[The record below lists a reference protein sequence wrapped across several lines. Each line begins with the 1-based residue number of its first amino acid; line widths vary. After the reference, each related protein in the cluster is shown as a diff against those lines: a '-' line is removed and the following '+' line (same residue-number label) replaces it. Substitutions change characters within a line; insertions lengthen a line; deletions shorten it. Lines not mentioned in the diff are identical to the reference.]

1 MAGGQTTFFH
11 HPSGPLLGGWVGEPP
26 RVCPFVRRAA
36 NTAAG
41 AALWLSSAWMEE
53 LCIRG
58 IPMRWEVSILFRRVL
73 QDGEGL
79 LNFNSWRSY
88 PRPRA
93 NTAIHAL
100 PGSAM
105 VSPVSLG
112 SPPSPWAYLSQS
124 RPSPIPV
131 PIACW
136 PGDFAAFTEGEMVG
150 TTHNFSRRQ
159 IHVEE
164 CGLKKKKAWQI
175 LFCREDFS
183 PGYFVWPWY
192 LSFFLPVCVFSSGSV
207 GLPFFFFW
215 VLGLRRT
222 VSEGNLLACENTISI
237 PHWTHRGVVKQQLEL
252 SVVLFLDS

>member
-11 HPSGPLLGGWVGEPP
+11 HSSGPLLGGWVDEPP
-26 RVCPFVRRAA
+26 GVCPFVRRAA

-41 AALWLSSAWMEE
+41 AALRLSSSWMEE
-53 LCIRG
+53 LCICG
-58 IPMRWEVSILFRRVL
+58 IPMRWKVSILFRRVL

-79 LNFNSWRSY
+79 LNFNSWRTY
-88 PRPRA
+88 LRPGA

-105 VSPVSLG
+105 VTPASLG
-112 SPPSPWAYLSQS
+112 STPSLWAYLSQS

-164 CGLKKKKAWQI
+164 CGLKKKKHGKS
-175 LFCREDFS
+175 C
-183 PGYFVWPWY
+183 FVEKI
-192 LSFFLPVCVFSSGSV
+192 FLLDISSDHG
-207 GLPFFFFW
+207 
-215 VLGLRRT
+215 
-222 VSEGNLLACENTISI
+222 I
-237 PHWTHRGVVKQQLEL
+237 
-252 SVVLFLDS
+252 